1 MEMTEAD
8 FKAAV
13 IKVIVVGL
21 LTMGTSFTL
30 LWIYWKRLESESD
43 AGETKSRKSTIV
55 VLVALIAV
63 LLVMSWVL
71 VKSG

>member
-1 MEMTEAD
+1 M
-8 FKAAV
+8 
-13 IKVIVVGL
+13 
-21 LTMGTSFTL
+21 